1 MRLPLGLGSYQHRS
15 LPLSAQRLINWQ
27 AEVQPP
33 TAKGRSALIPT
44 TGCTLHATVGGTG
57 VRGVAVQ
64 ADGLIAV
71 IGDHVYEAKAD
82 GSITDRGTIDPGGPV
97 SMDTNGEQMA
107 IVMPE
112 TRQAFIC
119 PRTGPI
125 EEITDPDFQ
134 GATSV
139 TCMDGFHIF
148 SSPDSRE
155 FFISALRDATSYD
168 ALDFASK
175 EGLPDN
181 LVAVQRV
188 GRELWLFGEQSIE
201 SWTNGGGDFPFQ
213 RAFGAVIE
221 VGCAAR
227 HSVATADG
235 TPFWIADD
243 ISARMGNGLT
253 PQRIS
258 THAIEQAWAGYLT
271 VSDARAWCYVQEGH
285 VHYVVTFPT
294 AQRTWVY
301 DVTTQQWHERESEGY
316 RGIWRCITGTQFAG
330 GVFAGDAKV
339 GNIYVLDPTRGD
351 ENGDAIVRVAIGTP
365 FHAEGKQLFFR
376 RLDIDMETGI
386 GHQHGQGSDPKLW
399 LSVSDDGGRTF
410 QNERWADIG
419 RAGEFRRRVT
429 FRRLGSARERVFRLQ
444 MSDSVYTTIVA
455 ANFEADS
462 GAA

>member
-1 MRLPLGLGSYQHRS
+1 MRLPLALGSYQHRS

-33 TAKGRSALIPT
+33 TAKGRSALVPT
-44 TGCTLHATVGGTG
+44 PGCSLHGSVDGPGARGMRVQGETL
-57 VRGVAVQ
+57 
-64 ADGLIAV
+64 LSV
-71 IGDHVYEAKAD
+71 IGSHVYEVAID
-82 GSITDRGTIDPGGPV
+82 GTITDRGTISSGGPV

-107 IVMPE
+107 IVVPE
-112 TRQAFIC
+112 THQAFIC

-125 EEITDPDFQ
+125 EQITDVDFP

-139 TCMDGFHIF
+139 TCIDGFHVF
-148 SSPDSRE
+148 SRPNSKE
-155 FFISALRDATSYD
+155 FFISALNDATAYD

-188 GRELWLFGEQSIE
+188 GRELWLYGERSIE

-227 HSVATADG
+227 HSIATADG
-235 TPFWIADD
+235 TSFWVADD
-243 ISARMGNGLT
+243 VTARMSNGLT

-258 THAIEQAWAGYLT
+258 THAIEQAWAGYTT
-271 VSDARAWCYVQEGH
+271 VRDARGWCYVQEGH
-285 VHYVVTFPT
+285 IYYVVTFPT
-294 AQRTWVY
+294 AERTWVY
-301 DVTTQQWHERESEGY
+301 DATVQQWHERESEGY
-316 RGIWRCITGTQFAG
+316 RGIWRCVVGAEYAG
-330 GVFAGDAKV
+330 GVFAGDADN
-339 GNIYVLDPTRGD
+339 GNVYLLDPTRGD

-376 RLDIDMETGI
+376 RLDIDMETGV

-410 QNERWADIG
+410 GNERWASIG
-419 RAGEFRRRVT
+419 KAGQFRRRVS

-444 MSDSVYTTIVA
+444 MSDSVYTSIVA
-455 ANFEADS
+455 TNFDAEA